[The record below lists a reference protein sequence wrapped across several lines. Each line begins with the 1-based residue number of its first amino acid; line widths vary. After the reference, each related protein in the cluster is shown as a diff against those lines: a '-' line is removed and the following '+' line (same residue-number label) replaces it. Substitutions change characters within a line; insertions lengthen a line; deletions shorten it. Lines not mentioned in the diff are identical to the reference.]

1 MTELSYAPLQT
12 VTPGQNVL
20 FLGNCNCGG
29 RCIRHRAGSGLIT
42 LKGSAS
48 QCRAQYRVS
57 FGANIAVPTGGAP
70 GEISVALAID
80 GETIAATQRIVTPA
94 AVEEFFAVAFDKAVD
109 VPAGCCATISVKNT
123 SEQTIDV
130 QNANIIVD
138 RVA

>member
-12 VTPGQNVL
+12 VAPGQNVL
-20 FLGNCNCGG
+20 FLGDCACGG

-42 LKGSAS
+42 LKGPSN

-57 FGANIAVPTGGAP
+57 FGANLAVPTGGAP

-80 GETIAATQRIVTPA
+80 GETVAATERIVTPTA
-94 AVEEFFAVAFDKAVD
+94 AEAFFAVAFDKDVD

-123 SEQTIDV
+123 SEQTINV
-130 QNANIIVD
+130 QNANIIVE